1 MAETAIVENWSE
13 PANSVNRASQGVVVA
28 KSGANYVNVGGL
40 PVVTN
45 DITFIA
51 NSGTPANGD
60 AVMLPA
66 GDPGMQLKICNGSGV
81 EVAVFSGGV
90 SQINGLAASA
100 YVTLAPNS
108 VNEFDCVGV
117 VNGVPQWY
125 CPSVGYSMT
134 GNLPTQNV
142 SPALTAHAGGG
153 QAAGLLLTRTYNRF
167 NTVATAGDSALLPAT
182 AGIGLQ
188 AYNLIVHNNGA
199 NSMNIFPASG
209 EAINALGANA
219 AYALA
224 AGKTAVFFGT
234 GSLWSAS
241 LSA

>member
-1 MAETAIVENWSE
+1 MAETAVLENWAE
-13 PANSVNRASQGVVVA
+13 PGNSVNRASQATVVA

-40 PVVTN
+40 PVVCN
-45 DITFIA
+45 DITFIL

-60 AVMLPA
+60 ALMLPS

-81 EVAVFSGGV
+81 EIAVFSGGV
-90 SQINGLAASA
+90 SQINGQAASG

-108 VNEFDCVGV
+108 VNEFDCIGV
-117 VNGVPQWY
+117 VGGVPQWS
-125 CPSVGYSMT
+125 CPNVGYSMS

-142 SPALTAHAGGG
+142 SPGLTAHAGGG
-153 QAAGLLLTRTYNRF
+153 QASGLLLTRTYSRF

-182 AGIGLQ
+182 ASIGLQ
-188 AYNLIVHNNGA
+188 AYNLIVHNNSA
-199 NSMNIFPASG
+199 NSMNVFPASG
-209 EAINALGANA
+209 EQINALGANA
-219 AYALA
+219 AFALA
-224 AGKTAVFFGT
+224 AGKTATFFGT